1 MDKDKHKKLIKDFP
15 KSVVKPAPKGKFGDY
30 VPHHIYTQ
38 RLVDVIPGEYNFF
51 YEVIRGKDNSI
62 VGAKCTLIIEGLGT
76 VDEVGDVD
84 MNALNRNI
92 TESELL
98 KLAVSDGIKRCCMRF
113 GIGLELWTGGITEE
127 EHYASEKKTQPNA
140 VKPPSVP
147 VKSDADKSQD
157 SLSPAVKTKA
167 SSASQDSSNP
177 IKVLQDANFSTKDLN
192 HPNGKKAIDED
203 GLWCPCGTKVN
214 YIPESQKTS
223 AKGPDFRCSAMG
235 QCEVGDVVDGKR
247 FAKSWWIVDYKKET
261 PKIWSYYVQAL
272 NGVVMPNAK
281 GMDDIKEGE
290 APF

>member
-1 MDKDKHKKLIKDFP
+1 
-15 KSVVKPAPKGKFGDY
+15 
-30 VPHHIYTQ
+30 
-38 RLVDVIPGEYNFF
+38 
-51 YEVIRGKDNSI
+51 
-62 VGAKCTLIIEGLGT
+62 
-76 VDEVGDVD
+76 
-84 MNALNRNI
+84 
-92 TESELL
+92 
-98 KLAVSDGIKRCCMRF
+98 MRF
-113 GIGLELWTGGITEE
+113 GIGLELWTGGTTEE

-177 IKVLQDANFSTKDLN
+177 IKVLEDANFSTKDLN

-272 NGVVMPNAK
+272 NGVVMPTAK